1 MTNQRCL
8 LLFEQA
14 IKSKITKKSYLY
26 QLEKFRQ
33 WAKIKDF
40 NGLLQAPQKDIQILL
55 EDYVMYLKNIVSPN
69 SIPIYFAPIELFY
82 VMNDVN
88 LNFKKIRKLF
98 PEKIKKGN
106 ERGYTQKDIEK
117 ILKNT
122 KTKRHKALVLLFA
135 SSGVRLGAI
144 QDIRLYHLTK
154 IESSYA
160 IKIYEGEKEEDFVF
174 TTPECTNAI
183 DDYRLERESDG
194 ECINEDSPL
203 IRTTYRLG
211 IEKVKSCDSDSLSH
225 IMGRLVRVINRKKNT
240 KTNRFDIAK
249 NHGFRKFFATVIKNT
264 PGITPTMT
272 EKLINHIGVVRLD
285 AAYYK
290 PSLEQM
296 FTAYKLA
303 IPELIIDST
312 EKLQIKNE
320 KLESEKSELEKE
332 KENQESFKDQID
344 TMKQELEE
352 LKYGPTARRNKYN
365 QNYVNAPVPPEMKIL
380 TMGIPIL
387 LELLFPE
394 EKKQDM
400 MKEFEKADLENRK
413 PDLHKIFG
421 SRQMDEENIRFLK
434 QYLKEHQNK
443 KDSSKSTNYVKP
455 RLRIENLQAMLPN
468 HN

>member
-82 VMNDVN
+82 VMNDIN

-135 SSGVRLGAI
+135 SSGVHLGAI
-144 QDIRLYHLTK
+144 PDIRLYHLTK

-174 TTPECTNAI
+174 TTPECTTAI
-183 DDYRLERESDG
+183 DDYLTERESDG
-194 ECINEDSPL
+194 ECLNDDSPL
-203 IRTTYRLG
+203 FRMTYRLG
-211 IEKVKSCDSDSLSH
+211 VEKTKPCDSDSLSH

-285 AAYYK
+285 GAYYK

-303 IPELIIDST
+303 TPELIIDST

-332 KENQESFKDQID
+332 KENQESIRNQMDE
-344 TMKQELEE
+344 MKRELEE
-352 LKYGPTARRNKYN
+352 LKYGPTGRRNKYN
-365 QNYVNAPVPPEMKIL
+365 QERLNSPDTPEMQLYTIGIL
-380 TMGIPIL
+380 TL
-387 LELLFPE
+387 LELVLSE
-394 EKKQDM
+394 EKKRDM

-421 SRQMDEENIRFLK
+421 SREMDEEQIQFLK
-434 QYLKEHQNK
+434 KFLKEQSKRKN
-443 KDSSKSTNYVKP
+443 SSKPTNYVRP
-455 RLRIENLQAMLPN
+455 RLRIENFEAMLPN

>member
-1 MTNQRCL
+1 MTQQRSL

-14 IKSKITKKSYLY
+14 IKSEATKKAYLY
-26 QLEKFRQ
+26 HLNKFKK

-55 EDYVMYLKNIVSPN
+55 EDYVMYLKNTVSPN

-82 VMNDVN
+82 IMNDVN

-106 ERGYTQKDIEK
+106 ERGYTQKDIQT
-117 ILKNT
+117 ILINA

-135 SSGVRLGAI
+135 SSGIRLGAI
-144 QDIRLYHLTK
+144 PEIQLHHLTK
-154 IESSYA
+154 IEDSYA
-160 IKIYEGEKEEDFVF
+160 IKIYDGEKEEDFVF
-174 TTPECTNAI
+174 TTPECTKAI
-183 DDYRLERESDG
+183 DEYLLERESDG
-194 ECINEDSPL
+194 EYIGKDSPL

-211 IEKVKSCDSDSLSH
+211 IEKVKACHTDSLTH
-225 IMGRLVRVINRKKNT
+225 VMGRLVTVVNRKKNT

-264 PGITPTMT
+264 SGITPTMT

-285 AAYYK
+285 GSYYK

-296 FTAYKLA
+296 FGAYNLA
-303 IPELIIDST
+303 MSELIVDST
-312 EKLQIKNE
+312 EKLEIKNK

-332 KENQESFKDQID
+332 KENQESIRNQMDE
-344 TMKQELEE
+344 MKRELEE
-352 LKYGPTARRNKYN
+352 LKYGPTGRRNKYN
-365 QNYVNAPVPPEMKIL
+365 QERLNSPDTPEMQLYTI
-380 TMGIPIL
+380 GIPTL
-387 LELLFPE
+387 LELVLTE
-394 EKKQDM
+394 EKKRDM

-421 SRQMDEENIRFLK
+421 SREMDEEQIQFLK
-434 QYLKEHQNK
+434 KYLKEQSK
-443 KDSSKSTNYVKP
+443 KKNPSKPTNYVKP
-455 RLRIENLQAMLPN
+455 RLRIENLEAMLSN